1 MLNNLQFGL
10 DHKIYGSSAHNG
22 GQIRPGN
29 DLSAMPVSVDGRDF
43 RFDPTTGVFESIT
56 GTEQFGNT
64 FDDWGNRF
72 LCNESQPLIHVVLP
86 QQYLERNPYLLATR
100 ALQNTAPG
108 PVPIYRIS
116 PVEHWRHIRSARRIA
131 KNTRPADGP
140 GASHHVVDAGAGVT
154 VYRGGAY
161 PKDYYGT
168 VFTAD
173 AQNNLVHRRILEPD
187 GVTFKSRRAHEKTEI
202 VRSSDIWFR
211 PVNFVNAPDGT
222 LYCLDMSREILESIH
237 IPLDVVKHLDLTSGR
252 NNGRIYRLAR
262 PGFRSPPPPHLS
274 KASMSELAA
283 ALESPHGWWR
293 DTAHRLIYERQ
304 DRSILPALEHLV
316 ANSSMPHARVHAL
329 WSLHGL
335 NALSDQ
341 MILAGLSDQTPG
353 VRENAVRLA
362 EPRLDKSPE
371 LLEKV
376 LSLVNDPDSR
386 ARFQVA
392 FTLGETKDPRAV
404 DALALLA
411 RRYGNDYWMRTAI
424 LSSVAESAD
433 RMFAHLLRDQV
444 SSRGGNATGSESKIA
459 PEVFEQLAL
468 MTGVRN
474 RPASVRR
481 ALDAIAESPW
491 LARDPSAKSK
501 FVLGIGAGLKR
512 AGARFTIDQA
522 GASTGME
529 LVARLIE
536 TARKEAA
543 DERLDENKRQ
553 EAIQLLSCCPFSYA
567 QETLKPLLDPR
578 QPQLVQIAAAR
589 AFSDYSEP
597 SVVHLLLE
605 PWRQYTPEV
614 RLEVIKAML
623 AREDRT
629 LAFLQA
635 ADRGD
640 ASIAQLDL
648 RPRAL
653 LLKHKNEAIRGLAT
667 KLFGKEAPNPRN
679 TVIASYK
686 SALQLAADI
695 RRGEKVFEK
704 NCAVCHQLGP
714 KGHTVGP
721 NLASSSLKDPESLL
735 THILDPN
742 LYVPPNYIQ
751 YLVVDKQGRTFTG
764 VVAAQTATSI
774 TLKHENDA
782 TDTILRN
789 NIEELTST
797 GKSMMPEG
805 LEKNVS
811 KQEMADLLVYLKD
824 AIGKYATDDAYIQ
837 SRDHGTDPGLIEPE
851 KKE

>member
-29 DLSAMPVSVDGRDF
+29 DLSAMPVAVDGRDF

-131 KNTRPADGP
+131 KNIRPADGP

-329 WSLHGL
+329 WSLH
-335 NALSDQ
+335 
-341 MILAGLSDQTPG
+341 
-353 VRENAVRLA
+353 
-362 EPRLDKSPE
+362 
-371 LLEKV
+371 
-376 LSLVNDPDSR
+376 
-386 ARFQVA
+386 
-392 FTLGETKDPRAV
+392 
-404 DALALLA
+404 
-411 RRYGNDYWMRTAI
+411 
-424 LSSVAESAD
+424 
-433 RMFAHLLRDQV
+433 
-444 SSRGGNATGSESKIA
+444 
-459 PEVFEQLAL
+459 
-468 MTGVRN
+468 
-474 RPASVRR
+474 
-481 ALDAIAESPW
+481 
-491 LARDPSAKSK
+491 
-501 FVLGIGAGLKR
+501 
-512 AGARFTIDQA
+512 
-522 GASTGME
+522 
-529 LVARLIE
+529 
-536 TARKEAA
+536 
-543 DERLDENKRQ
+543 
-553 EAIQLLSCCPFSYA
+553 
-567 QETLKPLLDPR
+567 
-578 QPQLVQIAAAR
+578 
-589 AFSDYSEP
+589 
-597 SVVHLLLE
+597 
-605 PWRQYTPEV
+605 
-614 RLEVIKAML
+614 
-623 AREDRT
+623 
-629 LAFLQA
+629 
-635 ADRGD
+635 
-640 ASIAQLDL
+640 
-648 RPRAL
+648 
-653 LLKHKNEAIRGLAT
+653 
-667 KLFGKEAPNPRN
+667 
-679 TVIASYK
+679 
-686 SALQLAADI
+686 
-695 RRGEKVFEK
+695 
-704 NCAVCHQLGP
+704 
-714 KGHTVGP
+714 
-721 NLASSSLKDPESLL
+721 
-735 THILDPN
+735 
-742 LYVPPNYIQ
+742 
-751 YLVVDKQGRTFTG
+751 
-764 VVAAQTATSI
+764 
-774 TLKHENDA
+774 
-782 TDTILRN
+782 
-789 NIEELTST
+789 
-797 GKSMMPEG
+797 
-805 LEKNVS
+805 
-811 KQEMADLLVYLKD
+811 
-824 AIGKYATDDAYIQ
+824 
-837 SRDHGTDPGLIEPE
+837 
-851 KKE
+851 